1 MTVIKGFNNQGKS
14 NCLEAIFFLLTGKSI
29 TGTPLDYLINES
41 KSYCQMGL
49 DFISNNGNDERL
61 YMTYKI
67 DGTAVIEFKDA
78 VLRRHSAVKDVLAT
92 RYLSA
97 DVLHVFQESPDFR
110 RRYLDQFCN
119 EYYSQYP
126 RLLKRYEGLIKQK
139 NRALKDN
146 FSESDIQLFNQQL
159 VPIAAEIVKLR
170 QAALVLMIAEIST
183 ECAEFFS
190 MYTDTVYVN
199 YKISSHL
206 GESESY
212 TEWLAAKLS
221 GAFIKEKR
229 AGYSLY
235 GPQRDDFVMMIGD
248 KPMMYY
254 LSRGMNRI
262 MAILLTLAQLKLLS
276 KVRKCLPV
284 LLLDDVFAELDI
296 DKKHRLMTVLVSDM
310 QVVYTTVLSEDLG
323 LLDHENLLEYEM
335 KNGTLEAL

>member
-1 MTVIKGFNNQGKS
+1 MSEGVIVFSPSVTVIKGFNNQGKS

-29 TGTPLDYLINES
+29 TGAPLDYLINES
-41 KSYCQMGL
+41 KNFCQMGL
-49 DFISNNGNDERL
+49 DFVSNEGNDERL
-61 YMTYKI
+61 YLTYKT

-119 EYYSQYP
+119 EYYSQYS
-126 RLLKRYEGLIKQK
+126 RLVKRYDGLIRQK

-146 FSESDIQLFNQQL
+146 FLESDIQLFNQQL
-159 VPIAAEIVKLR
+159 IPIAAEIVQLR
-170 QAALVLMIAEIST
+170 QAALVLMIERIGR

-190 MYTDTVYVN
+190 MYDDKVCIK

-206 GESESY
+206 GESDTY
-212 TEWLAAKLS
+212 TEWLTTKLN

-235 GPQRDDFVMMIGD
+235 GPHRDDFVMMIGE

-276 KVRKCLPV
+276 QIKKCLPV
-284 LLLDDVFAELDI
+284 LLLDDVLQNWI
-296 DKKHRLMTVLVSDM
+296 LIKNTV
-310 QVVYTTVLSEDLG
+310 
-323 LLDHENLLEYEM
+323 
-335 KNGTLEAL
+335 